1 MKNLSLVINIVLIIA
16 VAVLFFL
23 HFNKKDQVPVKT
35 IASRPAVES
44 TNGAAQPLIAY
55 IELDSLNEKISFIK
69 NKRKELEAE
78 QRAIENE
85 WQAGY
90 GSLEKQRDDFLKKG
104 NAITQEDAE
113 RMQNSLL
120 QQQQQIDNKKQT
132 MIQKLSEKSF
142 RSMEDFQKQLKD
154 FLSDYN
160 KQFNFSYILTTG
172 NGLDYMVFKD
182 STLNITDD
190 VIKGMNEKLNLK
202 K

>member
-1 MKNLSLVINIVLIIA
+1 MKNLLLAVNIILI
-16 VAVLFFL
+16 VAVGILFYL
-23 HFNKKDQVPVKT
+23 HFNKKSEMVHSKPIVSGTVIQQ
-35 IASRPAVES
+35 
-44 TNGAAQPLIAY
+44 NGSQPLIAY